1 MQGESLLVIIAVGVI
16 AGWLAGQFVR
26 GTGYGLINDL
36 VIGVIGA
43 FIGWWLLPK
52 LNIDLGGGIITAIIY
67 ATIGAVLLLVV
78 LRLVRG
84 GGRWGSRWRWR
95 R

>member
-1 MQGESLLVIIAVGVI
+1 M
-16 AGWLAGQFVR
+16 AGRPACSRHRIWV
-26 GTGYGLINDL
+26 INDL

-43 FIGWWLLPK
+43 FIGWWLLPR
-52 LNIDLGGGIITAIIY
+52 LGINLGGGIITAIIY

-84 GGRWGSRWRWR
+84 GGRWGSRWGWR